1 MKKSFLRLTA
11 LLCSFTLLLCGCASS
26 PDHAPD
32 AQKEAGDTPRIV
44 STSVA
49 ICEILDALEYDDVI
63 GVPVTEFDLPA
74 RYAGAEK
81 IGAPMSPDLE
91 KITQLS
97 PDLVLSPQSLEGDLS
112 VKYTN
117 AALNAG
123 FLDLSNVDGMYDAI
137 VSLGEL
143 LGREAQA
150 QKLLAERDAFL
161 KGFTFDAEETPSIL
175 LLMAFPDGFYLIAT
189 ENSYV
194 GNLVKLA
201 GGKNVY
207 GNDYKGDE
215 NGFVNI
221 NAEDIV
227 QRDADYI
234 LVFAHYGEQAAF
246 DYMQHEFETNKTWQ
260 YFDAVQNGRVIYLPR
275 ATFGMSASLSWTEGL
290 DYLKPLL
297 HPGD

>member
-11 LLCSFTLLLCGCASS
+11 LFCSFTLLLCGCASS
-26 PDHAPD
+26 SDHAPD

-137 VSLGEL
+137 VSLGVAVVL
-143 LGREAQA
+143 M
-150 QKLLAERDAFL
+150 L
-161 KGFTFDAEETPSIL
+161 KIDL
-175 LLMAFPDGFYLIAT
+175 
-189 ENSYV
+189 
-194 GNLVKLA
+194 
-201 GGKNVY
+201 
-207 GNDYKGDE
+207 
-215 NGFVNI
+215 
-221 NAEDIV
+221 
-227 QRDADYI
+227 
-234 LVFAHYGEQAAF
+234 LVF
-246 DYMQHEFETNKTWQ
+246 
-260 YFDAVQNGRVIYLPR
+260 
-275 ATFGMSASLSWTEGL
+275 
-290 DYLKPLL
+290 
-297 HPGD
+297 